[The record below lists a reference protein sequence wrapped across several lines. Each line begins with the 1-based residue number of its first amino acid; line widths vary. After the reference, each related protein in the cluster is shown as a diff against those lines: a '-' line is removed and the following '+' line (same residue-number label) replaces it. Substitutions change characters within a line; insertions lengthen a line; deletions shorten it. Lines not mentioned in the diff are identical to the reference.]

1 MSLRSD
7 VLCNG
12 KEKEY
17 AVNLISRRWNSVK
30 DAWKRE
36 GIRGVYD
43 LVNCRLHYRKDIRE
57 MAARRAA
64 ADLQYDTWFR
74 EQLPGSDE
82 QHLQHERKF
91 SHTLSFL
98 IPTYNTRPDLLRA
111 LADSLLSQTCDAW
124 EACMYDGASSNQET
138 ISMLK
143 QIADEDERFHV
154 VFGRENLGISENTN
168 KALFLA
174 SGDYV
179 ALCDHDDLLSPDCVY
194 WILDA
199 AEKGA
204 DFIYS
209 DEDKTNEDGSRFFDA
224 HMKADFS
231 PDALRSGNYIC
242 HIMAMSSSLIRS
254 VNGLRSSC
262 DGSQDHDLALRATE
276 KAKAIAHIPRVLYH
290 WRMLNTSFSH
300 SSAERCAKSAV
311 RAVNDQMERLQLHG
325 RAEMI
330 ELRPYI
336 TYDIPIP
343 VSISLIVHSLEGGF
357 HVRWGKV
364 LLEKAIAGK
373 ERLCEV
379 IVVGDTPSIDN
390 IKNIPVRSAS
400 DLEEAAKT
408 AQGNY
413 LLFLEQ
419 GTRFLNSQW
428 IERLTMYAT
437 RPWIAC
443 CGGGIVNNRHDYLVY
458 GYAVD
463 VPDCAIGRMQGD
475 NRHGATYQLYDR
487 SVRECTAVSQSCLMI
502 KKEVFEK
509 LGGFTPYKSDLGAV
523 ALGLRAIAHGFSN
536 VLIPEAV
543 CMAPKCSILF
553 DAFPSIDQKQF
564 RDEFPQPTE
573 HYYSPNFEKYKGTM
587 TVDPNVHT
595 APVTVIARFG
605 QKADA

>member
-1 MSLRSD
+1 MSLRID

-43 LVNCRLHYRKDIRE
+43 LIYVRLHYRKDIRK

-111 LADSLLSQTCDAW
+111 LANSLLSQTCDAW

-276 KAKAIAHIPRVLYH
+276 KAKAIAHIPKVLYH

-325 RAEMI
+325 RAQMK
-330 ELRPYI
+330 ELRPDI
-336 TYDIPIP
+336 TYDIPENTGI
-343 VSISLIVHSLEGGF
+343 SIIIHSLEGGF
-357 HVRWGKV
+357 DQRWIKK
-364 LLEKAIAGK
+364 LLRKTIFGLDRASEI
-373 ERLCEV
+373 V
-379 IVVGDTPSIDN
+379 VVGDCPCTHN
-390 IKNIPVRSAS
+390 IRNIPFRSATNV
-400 DLEEAAKT
+400 EEAVTNAS
-408 AQGNY
+408 GNL

-419 GTRFLNSQW
+419 DSMFLNNKW
-428 IERLTMYAT
+428 LERLTMYAT

-443 CGGGIVNNRHDYLVY
+443 VGGGIVNNRRNYLVY